1 MSAFCLGYMLQNSH
15 DQAPVEH
22 FIKKGLRLAGNYNPL
37 VALSHIFK
45 VNL

>member
-1 MSAFCLGYMLQNSH
+1 MIGIQIKA
-15 DQAPVEH
+15 

-37 VALSHIFK
+37 ASLSHIFK